1 MKDCCNHTSKDKQC
15 LRSSDQKIFT
25 LPRKFSKERC
35 RKAKGFTMKSSCA
48 PYKGC
53 YTKKRKTKKRKT
65 KKRRTKKLR
74 TKKRRT
80 KTLRTKKRKT
90 KKRKTKKRTRKQ
102 YQRGS
107 ALPQTPQTPVKN
119 TPTIAELD
127 DRIEGIER
135 RLQQSTE
142 PRYWEQ
148 LMPALSDKVVNP
160 LHCIGAQWLVL
171 KTALSENLER
181 DLNDTI
187 QDIESKLNAY
197 LGVNGIEQH
206 IVRDD
211 FYTKWAVGG
220 LGHASAVVLSD
231 LIGFLPGAGTVGM
244 VHQLT
249 TDKLGPVVAKS
260 KWYQSVKNKF
270 KNKIKTYQGLLIEL
284 SRIRSRWL
292 SKLPREQIKYY
303 ENTYFLEYNIKQFVT
318 QQTLETRPK

>member
-1 MKDCCNHTSKDKQC
+1 MKSCCSHTSKDKQC

-53 YTKKRKTKKRKT
+53 YTKKR
-65 KKRRTKKLR
+65 RTKKLR

-80 KTLRTKKRKT
+80 NKLRTKKRQT
-90 KKRKTKKRTRKQ
+90 KKRQTKKRTRKQ

-107 ALPQTPQTPVKN
+107 ALPQTPVKS
-119 TPTIAELD
+119 TPTIADLD
-127 DRIEGIER
+127 VRIEEIER

-142 PRYWEQ
+142 DRSWET
-148 LMPALSDKVVNP
+148 LLPELSDKVVNP

-171 KTALSENLER
+171 KTSLSEKLEH
-181 DLNDTI
+181 DLNNAI
-187 QDIESKLNAY
+187 QDIGDQLNAY

-220 LGHASAVVLSD
+220 LGHAGAVVLSD

-260 KWYQSVKNKF
+260 KWYKSVKNKF
-270 KNKIKTYQGLLIEL
+270 KNKIKTYQGLLNEL
-284 SRIRSRWL
+284 SRIRTRWI
-292 SKLPREQIKYY
+292 SKLPEEQKKYY
-303 ENTYFLEYNIKQFVT
+303 EKTHFLEYNIYKFIS
-318 QQTLETRPK
+318 ETRPN